1 MYSPQ
6 GYKQSA
12 LFPHFI
18 SRAQNSAQ
26 YTELLNALLLSE

>member
-1 MYSPQ
+1 MYSSQ
-6 GYKQSA
+6 GYKHSA

-26 YTELLNALLLSE
+26 YMEQLNALLLSE